1 MVAGAGICRQAKA
14 AARAPR
20 GPTIAVLIPD
30 PCPVTAILRPELP
43 AAPSP
48 LRAAITAAWAGDE
61 TTCVRELL
69 AQARLPPAESEAVRA
84 TAADLVRRV
93 RARAQDQGAI
103 EAFMRQYDLGSEEG
117 VLLMCVAEALL
128 RIPDADTT
136 DRLIRD
142 KLGEAD
148 WKRHVGQSDSVL
160 VNAST
165 WGLMLTGHLVD
176 LADDTRRDVHNAF
189 KRLVG
194 RVGEPVIRL
203 AVRQAM
209 RIMGH
214 QFVMGRTIEEALARG
229 RKGENARYRYSFDM
243 LGEAALTARDARR
256 YFDAY
261 HKAIAAIGKDA
272 QLPRGE
278 AGDPSAVA
286 SISVKLSALH
296 PRYEHAKR
304 GRVLAELTPRVLE
317 LAQQAKAQGIGL
329 TIDAEEADR
338 LELSLDVFA
347 GAYVDASLDGW
358 EGLGLAVQAYQKR
371 APAVID
377 WVADLARRH
386 RRRIPVR
393 LVKGAYWDSEVKRA
407 QVDGLSGYP
416 VFTRKPNTDVSY
428 LACAKRMLEATD
440 AIYPMFATHNAH
452 TIASIHRMAALL
464 LPSPLGRR
472 AGDEGTND
480 QIATNRRRRN
490 SVPSSGAARHLAS
503 RPGLR
508 EDAKAFSTARASGSQ
523 AQPFTPE
530 GEGKSKNHPY
540 EFQKLHGMGDDL
552 YAEVIPV
559 DRLDVPCRVYAPVGS
574 HEDLLP
580 YLVRRLLEN
589 GANSSFVN
597 RITDED
603 VAIDELVRDPVETV
617 AAFDAIPHP
626 RIPLPVDL
634 YRHHA
639 ALAGQPSGESSDR
652 SNSMGIN
659 LANDDRL
666 RALAE
671 QVNATATAAD
681 WRAAPLVPGARPSGP
696 QQAVTNPAD
705 RRQVVGQWQA
715 SDADTIER
723 ALANAV
729 AAQPGWDATPAA
741 SRATILEHAADLLEQ
756 RTPQFIALCTRE
768 AGKTIP
774 DGVAEVREAVDF
786 LRYYAGEA
794 RKLFV
799 PDPLPGPT
807 GESNT
812 LQHCGRGVFA
822 CISPWNFPLAIFA
835 GQVAA
840 ALAAGNSVLAK
851 PAEQTNLVG
860 YYAVK
865 LLHEAGVPQDVLQF
879 LPGDGATVGA
889 ALTSDPRVSGVVFTG
904 SNATALAINRAL
916 AARDGAIGVLIAETG
931 GQNALIADS
940 SALPE
945 QLVKDALASAFTSAG
960 QRCSA
965 ARVLFVQDDIADH
978 VIEMLAGAMAELK
991 VGDPALLSTDVGP
1004 VIDDDALAMLDRHAE
1019 RMAAEATL
1027 IAQAPM
1033 GDDAAHGTFFAPR
1046 AWELK
1051 SLSQLHR
1058 ENFGPALH
1066 VIRWKGDALDDVIDA
1081 INSTGY
1087 GLTLGIHSRIDET
1100 VERIAARARVGNV
1113 YVNRN
1118 QIGAVVGVQP
1128 FGGQRLSGTGPK
1140 AGGPHYLPR
1149 FATEKTVTINTTA
1162 AGGNASLLT
1171 LGE

>member
-1 MVAGAGICRQAKA
+1 MLSDAPSA
-14 AARAPR
+14 AAPPA
-20 GPTIAVLIPD
+20 AAAAALI
-30 PCPVTAILRPELP
+30 RPELP
-43 AAPSP
+43 PAPSRP
-48 LRAAITAAWAGDE
+48 RAAITAAWVRDE
-61 TTCVRELL
+61 AEHVRMLL
-69 AQARLPPAESEAVRA
+69 DQARLPEADARAAQA
-84 TAADLVRRV
+84 TAADLVTRV
-93 RARAQDQGAI
+93 RRRASDQGAI

-128 RIPDADTT
+128 RIPDAETA

-165 WGLMLTGHLVD
+165 WGLLLTGHLVD
-176 LADDTRRDVHNAF
+176 LADETKRDAHGAFRR
-189 KRLVG
+189 LIG

-214 QFVMGRTIEEALARG
+214 QFVMGRTIDEALTRS
-229 RKGENARYRYSFDM
+229 RKGDNAAYRYSFDM
-243 LGEAALTARDARR
+243 LGEGALTTKDALRYLQAYRDAI
-256 YFDAY
+256 
-261 HKAIAAIGKDA
+261 HAIGRHAAPHRQGDA
-272 QLPRGE
+272 QGNF
-278 AGDPSAVA
+278 AGADVFGTP

-304 GRVLAELTPRVLE
+304 ARVLAELTPRVLE
-317 LAQQAKAQGIGL
+317 LAQLAKRYGIGF

-338 LELSLDVFA
+338 LELSLDVIA
-347 GAYVDASLDGW
+347 AAYRDASLEGW
-358 EGLGLAVQAYQKR
+358 EGYGLAIQAYQKR
-371 APAVID
+371 APEVIEFI
-377 WVADLARRH
+377 ADLARQTG
-386 RRRIPVR
+386 RRIPVR

-407 QVDGLSGYP
+407 QVDGQLGYP

-428 LACAKRMLEATD
+428 LANARAMLEAGD

-452 TIASIHRMAALL
+452 TIAAIHQRAK
-464 LPSPLGRR
+464 SLGRLK
-472 AGDEGTND
+472 
-480 QIATNRRRRN
+480 
-490 SVPSSGAARHLAS
+490 H
-503 RPGLR
+503 
-508 EDAKAFSTARASGSQ
+508 F
-523 AQPFTPE
+523 
-530 GEGKSKNHPY
+530 

-552 YAEVIPV
+552 YAEVIPA

-603 VAIDELVRDPVETV
+603 VAIDDLVRDPVQTV
-617 AAFDAIPHP
+617 AAFESIPHP

-634 YRHHA
+634 YRSYG
-639 ALAGQPSGESSDR
+639 LDR
-652 SNSMGIN
+652 SNSMGVN
-659 LANDDRL
+659 LANDDQL
-666 RALAE
+666 RSLAE
-671 QVNATATAAD
+671 ALNAASAQR
-681 WRAAPLVPGARPSGP
+681 WRATPLVPGAGAYSAPRP
-696 QQAVTNPAD
+696 VTNPAD
-705 RRQVVGQWQA
+705 RREVIGEWLP
-715 SDADTIER
+715 ADTATVER

-729 AAQPGWDATPAA
+729 TAHARWDATPAA
-741 SRATILEHAADLLEQ
+741 SRAAILEHAADLMEA
-756 RTPQFIALCTRE
+756 RMAGFIAMCTKE

-786 LRYYAGEA
+786 LRYYAAQARALFKPEA
-794 RKLFV
+794 
-799 PDPLPGPT
+799 LPGPT

-812 LQHCGRGVFA
+812 LQLSGRGVFV

-840 ALAAGNSVLAK
+840 ALAAGNSVIAK

-860 YYAVK
+860 FAAVK
-865 LLHEAGVPQDVLQF
+865 LLHEAGVPEDVLQF

-889 ALTSDPRVSGVVFTG
+889 ALTRDPRVAGVAFTG
-904 SNATALAINRAL
+904 STDTARAINRAL
-916 AARDGAIGVLIAETG
+916 AARDAAIGVLIAETG

-940 SALPE
+940 SSLPE
-945 QLVKDALASAFTSAG
+945 QVVKDAIGSAFTSAG

-965 ARVLFVQDDIADH
+965 ARVLFVQDDIADKVTH
-978 VIEMLAGAMAELK
+978 MLAGAMAELK
-991 VGDPALLSTDVGP
+991 IGDPGLLSTDVGP
-1004 VIDDDALAMLDRHAE
+1004 VIDEDALAMLREHAQRMDREAQKIAE
-1019 RMAAEATL
+1019 VELPEAC
-1027 IAQAPM
+1027 
-1033 GDDAAHGTFFAPR
+1033 AHGSFFAPR
-1046 AWELK
+1046 AYSIA
-1051 SLSQLHR
+1051 SLDVLHK
-1058 ENFGPALH
+1058 EIFGPVLH
-1066 VIRWKGDALDDVIDA
+1066 VVRWKADRLDAVIDA
-1081 INSTGY
+1081 INQTGY

-1100 VERIAARARVGNV
+1100 IEKIAARIKVGNC

-1128 FGGQRLSGTGPK
+1128 FGGQGLSGTGPK

-1149 FATEKTVTINTTA
+1149 FTTEKTITINTTA

-1171 LGE
+1171 LGD